1 MNDHWKIK
9 GFDPTAY
16 SDVDNWSPAYEF
28 DVQGYISD
36 LLDAL
41 RQHEDAVGERVVIE
55 WLESRGWCVE
65 RMAG

>member
-1 MNDHWKIK
+1 MSEYWKIK
-9 GFDPTAY
+9 GFDPTVY
-16 SDVDNWSPAYEF
+16 SVDSVSLAYEF

-36 LLDAL
+36 LLNAL

-55 WLESRGWCVE
+55 WLESRGWRVE